1 MSVFLTVLSVIGA
14 VIGGILALI
23 LIVFLVLLPIKA
35 EIDTGY
41 NKDDGFFLRVKYFA
55 FSYSIFPKLE
65 RKKKK
70 KEKPENNDKPP
81 EETDGKPDEN
91 AEQSEKTE
99 DKGKK
104 AKKESSLG
112 KKVRNLGMSDYLTLF
127 GYVKDMLGKLRFG
140 DLCINL
146 IFGSDDASKT
156 AVIYGA
162 ANAAVFPFIG
172 KVHSEKKADYIDV
185 HINADFASE
194 TTFADVYAEI
204 YLRTVH
210 AVALLFKALVYIMK
224 KKENENGK

>member
-1 MSVFLTVLSVIGA
+1 
-14 VIGGILALI
+14 
-23 LIVFLVLLPIKA
+23 KQ
-35 EIDTGY
+35 
-41 NKDDGFFLRVKYFA
+41 
-55 FSYSIFPKLE
+55 E
-65 RKKKK
+65 RKKKNK
-70 KEKPENNDKPP
+70 DKP
-81 EETDGKPDEN
+81 EETDGKPDEGS
-91 AEQSEKTE
+91 EQSKKKE
-99 DKGKK
+99 DKEKK
-104 AKKESSLG
+104 TKKESSLE

-146 IFGSDDASKT
+146 VFGSDDASKT

-172 KVHSEKKADYIDV
+172 KVHSGKKADYIDV

>member
-55 FSYSIFPKLE
+55 FSYGIFPKQE
-65 RKKKK
+65 RKKKNK
-70 KEKPENNDKPP
+70 DKP
-81 EETDGKPDEN
+81 EETDGKPDEGS
-91 AEQSEKTE
+91 EQSKKKE
-99 DKGKK
+99 DKEKK
-104 AKKESSLG
+104 TKKESSLE
-112 KKVRNLGMSDYLTLF
+112 KKVRSLEMSDYLTLF
-127 GYVKDMLGKLRFG
+127 GYVKDMLGKIRFG

-146 IFGSDDASKT
+146 IFASDDAAKT

-172 KVHSEKKADYIDV
+172 KVYSQKKADCIDV